1 MNSTNLILDLEKSK
15 NSTKFDVDKGTVLFS
30 HFNGYWKNDYSFPS
44 LKKIN
49 YQFKT
54 GKIYGITGKVGSGK
68 SGLIGA
74 ILKELPYFSGSL
86 LVEGKVAYVEQE
98 PIVFSDTV
106 KNNIIFGRQ
115 FE

>member
-1 MNSTNLILDLEKSK
+1 MNSTNLVLDPEKSK
-15 NSTKFDVDKGTVLFS
+15 NKTKLSVEKGTVLFS
-30 HFNGYWKNDYSFPS
+30 HFNGYWKNDFTTPS

-49 YQFKT
+49 YEFKT
-54 GKIYGITGKVGSGK
+54 GKRYGITGKVGSGK